1 MESISLVG
9 TKVNSHP
16 YENEKGDV
24 VTTWRTFLLKLE
36 NNSIEMTKKDEGKK
50 PSTQQKLKRTKG
62 SEGVRKIST
71 IWDHFT

>member
-1 MESISLVG
+1 MPLNVEGYIEEGIISKNEEEED
-9 TKVNSHP
+9 KV
-16 YENEKGDV
+16 D
-24 VTTWRTFLLKLE
+24 KLE

-62 SEGVRKIST
+62 SEGLRKISA